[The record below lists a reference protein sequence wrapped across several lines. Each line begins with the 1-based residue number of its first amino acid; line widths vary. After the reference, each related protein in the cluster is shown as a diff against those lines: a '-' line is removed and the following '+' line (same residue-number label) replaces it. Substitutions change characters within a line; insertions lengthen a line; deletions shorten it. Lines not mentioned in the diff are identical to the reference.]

1 MPLTKFN
8 IPVWWKSDKIKI
20 MKNLPQQDTNYI
32 LQTYSRIHTQWGKT
46 ESITSKIKNESN
58 ISTLLS
64 LIHNEI

>member
-1 MPLTKFN
+1 
-8 IPVWWKSDKIKI
+8 